1 MPAFETLDPELRG
14 VLGKR
19 IRELGLK
26 LEGSPVEP
34 YVRQLYKEL
43 ERRGLH
49 KFRPVC
55 YLTDEWGCPDMQP
68 VLGIPFYLADPNLG
82 KLERAID
89 DLEDSREIMRYMRH
103 EAGHVF
109 NYAYRLY
116 ARPDWIATFGP
127 FDRPYRDKYRP
138 VPFSRNYVRHMEG
151 WYAQK
156 HPDEDFA
163 ETFAVWLTPG
173 SAWRR
178 RYKGWPA
185 LRKLRYVDR
194 MARMFGDQ
202 EPIVRT
208 GEVDITVDD
217 MRLTVGEFYKRAE
230 KERDMRVDMA
240 MDVHLSEIFLTRK
253 PREGRPAAAIVTK
266 YRRELIDKITYW
278 TGVRRAVVRALVEAI
293 CKNCERLKLWGEVGE
308 EPVYLVELTAFG
320 TTLAMNFLT
329 RGTFTGDKRRS
340 KVGRPSA
347 NDFLMAGKL
356 KVIVLYDRWEPEEDS
371 SGTNGKAPLVRT
383 LDKKEVEEEVIDA
396 LTKLGHEPTLHELDG
411 SLKSLHAL
419 PKLDCDIIFNLS
431 ESFAGNDTAD
441 YNIAAYLEL
450 VGKPFTGSGSHGLML
465 AQDKSVAKKIFAFH
479 RIATPIFAR
488 SFRGRLAF
496 SDELHFPVIVK
507 PMREDGSIGIEF
519 NAVVSSIKELM
530 ERIDWLH
537 EQFDSPILIEEY
549 VEGREMYV
557 GVLGNENPEAL
568 PVIELDLSNL
578 PEGTPRIAAAEVKWG
593 KGTKAYRDAKSIVAT
608 DLSEETTALL
618 QSTAVAA
625 YQALELRDYGRV
637 DMRLKPDGTVVGHR
651 SESQSVARLA
661 RRAGAG
667 RAQGGAHLQPAD
679 RRNHR
684 HGHA

>member
-1 MPAFETLDPELRG
+1 MIVARIGARQAATVRLSSAVRSRMRRTGDRHLDYILQQMPAFETLDPELRG

-116 ARPDWIATFGP
+116 ARADWVATFGP

-185 LRKLRYVDR
+185 MRKLRYVDR

-217 MRLTVGEFYKRAE
+217 MRLTVEEFYKRAE
-230 KERDMRVDMA
+230 KERDMRVDLA

-253 PREGRPAAAIVTK
+253 PREGRPAADIVDEVPP
-266 YRRELIDKITYW
+266 RADRQDHLLD
-278 TGVRRAVVRALVEAI
+278 RRAARGGARAGRGDLQELRAAEA
-293 CKNCERLKLWGEVGE
+293 VG
-308 EPVYLVELTAFG
+308 
-320 TTLAMNFLT
+320 
-329 RGTFTGDKRRS
+329 RGRPRAGRTS
-340 KVGRPSA
+340 SSSRPSA
-347 NDFLMAGKL
+347 Q
-356 KVIVLYDRWEPEEDS
+356 RW
-371 SGTNGKAPLVRT
+371 R
-383 LDKKEVEEEVIDA
+383 
-396 LTKLGHEPTLHELDG
+396 
-411 SLKSLHAL
+411 
-419 PKLDCDIIFNLS
+419 
-431 ESFAGNDTAD
+431 
-441 YNIAAYLEL
+441 
-450 VGKPFTGSGSHGLML
+450 
-465 AQDKSVAKKIFAFH
+465 
-479 RIATPIFAR
+479 
-488 SFRGRLAF
+488 
-496 SDELHFPVIVK
+496 
-507 PMREDGSIGIEF
+507 
-519 NAVVSSIKELM
+519 
-530 ERIDWLH
+530 
-537 EQFDSPILIEEY
+537 
-549 VEGREMYV
+549 
-557 GVLGNENPEAL
+557 
-568 PVIELDLSNL
+568 
-578 PEGTPRIAAAEVKWG
+578 
-593 KGTKAYRDAKSIVAT
+593 
-608 DLSEETTALL
+608 
-618 QSTAVAA
+618 
-625 YQALELRDYGRV
+625 
-637 DMRLKPDGTVVGHR
+637 
-651 SESQSVARLA
+651 
-661 RRAGAG
+661 
-667 RAQGGAHLQPAD
+667 
-679 RRNHR
+679 
-684 HGHA
+684 

>member
-1 MPAFETLDPELRG
+1 VLPHTEPSTEEPGTTTYNPRVPAFETLDPELRG

-19 IRELGLK
+19 IRELGLR

-89 DLEDSREIMRYMRH
+89 DLEDGREIMRYMRH

-116 ARPDWIATFGP
+116 TRPDWLATFGP

-138 VPFSRNYVRHMEG
+138 VPFSRSYVRHMEG

-185 LRKLRYVDR
+185 MRKLRYVDR
-194 MARMFGDQ
+194 MARAFGDQ

-217 MRLTVGEFYKRAE
+217 MRLTVEEFYRRAE
-230 KERDMRVDMA
+230 KERDMRIDLV
-240 MDVHLSEIFLTRK
+240 MDAHLSEIFLTRK
-253 PREGRPAAAIVTK
+253 PREGRLAATIVTK

-278 TGVRRAVVRALVEAI
+278 TGVRRPVVRGLVESI
-293 CKNCERLKLWGEVGE
+293 CKNCERLRLWGEIGR

-329 RGTFTGDKRRS
+329 RGTFTGDTGRKTTVES
-340 KVGRPSA
+340 KKA
-347 NDFLMAGKL
+347 
-356 KVIVLYDRWEPEEDS
+356 KVES
-371 SGTNGKAPLVRT
+371 KAPT
-383 LDKKEVEEEVIDA
+383 
-396 LTKLGHEPTLHELDG
+396 
-411 SLKSLHAL
+411 S
-419 PKLDCDIIFNLS
+419 
-431 ESFAGNDTAD
+431 
-441 YNIAAYLEL
+441 
-450 VGKPFTGSGSHGLML
+450 
-465 AQDKSVAKKIFAFH
+465 
-479 RIATPIFAR
+479 
-488 SFRGRLAF
+488 
-496 SDELHFPVIVK
+496 
-507 PMREDGSIGIEF
+507 
-519 NAVVSSIKELM
+519 
-530 ERIDWLH
+530 
-537 EQFDSPILIEEY
+537 
-549 VEGREMYV
+549 
-557 GVLGNENPEAL
+557 
-568 PVIELDLSNL
+568 
-578 PEGTPRIAAAEVKWG
+578 
-593 KGTKAYRDAKSIVAT
+593 
-608 DLSEETTALL
+608 
-618 QSTAVAA
+618 
-625 YQALELRDYGRV
+625 
-637 DMRLKPDGTVVGHR
+637 
-651 SESQSVARLA
+651 
-661 RRAGAG
+661 
-667 RAQGGAHLQPAD
+667 
-679 RRNHR
+679 
-684 HGHA
+684 

>member
-19 IRELGLK
+19 IRELGLR

-109 NYAYRLY
+109 SYAYRLY

-185 LRKLRYVDR
+185 MRKLRYVDR
-194 MARMFGDQ
+194 MARMFSDQ
-202 EPIVRT
+202 ELIVRT

-329 RGTFTGDKRRS
+329 RGTFTGDKRRPA
-340 KVGRPSA
+340 KVETR
-347 NDFLMAGKL
+347 KL
-356 KVIVLYDRWEPEEDS
+356 KVERKIES
-371 SGTNGKAPLVRT
+371 
-383 LDKKEVEEEVIDA
+383 
-396 LTKLGHEPTLHELDG
+396 
-411 SLKSLHAL
+411 
-419 PKLDCDIIFNLS
+419 PK
-431 ESFAGNDTAD
+431 
-441 YNIAAYLEL
+441 
-450 VGKPFTGSGSHGLML
+450 
-465 AQDKSVAKKIFAFH
+465 
-479 RIATPIFAR
+479 IAT
-488 SFRGRLAF
+488 S
-496 SDELHFPVIVK
+496 
-507 PMREDGSIGIEF
+507 
-519 NAVVSSIKELM
+519 
-530 ERIDWLH
+530 
-537 EQFDSPILIEEY
+537 
-549 VEGREMYV
+549 
-557 GVLGNENPEAL
+557 
-568 PVIELDLSNL
+568 
-578 PEGTPRIAAAEVKWG
+578 
-593 KGTKAYRDAKSIVAT
+593 
-608 DLSEETTALL
+608 
-618 QSTAVAA
+618 
-625 YQALELRDYGRV
+625 
-637 DMRLKPDGTVVGHR
+637 
-651 SESQSVARLA
+651 
-661 RRAGAG
+661 
-667 RAQGGAHLQPAD
+667 
-679 RRNHR
+679 
-684 HGHA
+684 

>member
-19 IRELGLK
+19 IRELGLR

-194 MARMFGDQ
+194 MARAFGGQ

-217 MRLTVGEFYKRAE
+217 MRLTVGEFYRRAE

-278 TGVRRAVVRALVEAI
+278 TGVRRAGRARA
-293 CKNCERLKLWGEVGE
+293 
-308 EPVYLVELTAFG
+308 
-320 TTLAMNFLT
+320 
-329 RGTFTGDKRRS
+329 RRS
-340 KVGRPSA
+340 DLQELRAVE
-347 NDFLMAGKL
+347 
-356 KVIVLYDRWEPEEDS
+356 VL
-371 SGTNGKAPLVRT
+371 G
-383 LDKKEVEEEVIDA
+383 
-396 LTKLGHEPTLHELDG
+396 
-411 SLKSLHAL
+411 
-419 PKLDCDIIFNLS
+419 
-431 ESFAGNDTAD
+431 
-441 YNIAAYLEL
+441 
-450 VGKPFTGSGSHGLML
+450 
-465 AQDKSVAKKIFAFH
+465 
-479 RIATPIFAR
+479 
-488 SFRGRLAF
+488 RGRRGAGVSGRAHRVRHNV
-496 SDELHFPVIVK
+496 SDEFPDSWYLH
-507 PMREDGSIGIEF
+507 
-519 NAVVSSIKELM
+519 
-530 ERIDWLH
+530 
-537 EQFDSPILIEEY
+537 
-549 VEGREMYV
+549 GR
-557 GVLGNENPEAL
+557 
-568 PVIELDLSNL
+568 
-578 PEGTPRIAAAEVKWG
+578 
-593 KGTKAYRDAKSIVAT
+593 
-608 DLSEETTALL
+608 
-618 QSTAVAA
+618 
-625 YQALELRDYGRV
+625 
-637 DMRLKPDGTVVGHR
+637 
-651 SESQSVARLA
+651 
-661 RRAGAG
+661 
-667 RAQGGAHLQPAD
+667 QGGGRKY
-679 RRNHR
+679 RRWKVEIES
-684 HGHA
+684 GK

>member
-1 MPAFETLDPELRG
+1 MSLAAAAQVKYGFAVGVLQSLKMPAFETLDPELRG

-19 IRELGLK
+19 IRELGLR

-116 ARPDWIATFGP
+116 ARADWIATFGP

-185 LRKLRYVDR
+185 MRKLRYVDR
-194 MARMFGDQ
+194 MARTFGDQ
-202 EPIVRT
+202 DPIVRT

-217 MRLTVGEFYKRAE
+217 MRLTVGEFYRRAE

-253 PREGRPAAAIVTK
+253 PREGRPAAAMVTK

-329 RGTFTGDKRRS
+329 RGTFTGDKRRPA
-340 KVGRPSA
+340 KVP
-347 NDFLMAGKL
+347 
-356 KVIVLYDRWEPEEDS
+356 KVESRKVKVESNAEP
-371 SGTNGKAPLVRT
+371 
-383 LDKKEVEEEVIDA
+383 
-396 LTKLGHEPTLHELDG
+396 
-411 SLKSLHAL
+411 
-419 PKLDCDIIFNLS
+419 PK
-431 ESFAGNDTAD
+431 TA
-441 YNIAAYLEL
+441 
-450 VGKPFTGSGSHGLML
+450 TS
-465 AQDKSVAKKIFAFH
+465 
-479 RIATPIFAR
+479 
-488 SFRGRLAF
+488 
-496 SDELHFPVIVK
+496 
-507 PMREDGSIGIEF
+507 
-519 NAVVSSIKELM
+519 
-530 ERIDWLH
+530 
-537 EQFDSPILIEEY
+537 
-549 VEGREMYV
+549 
-557 GVLGNENPEAL
+557 
-568 PVIELDLSNL
+568 
-578 PEGTPRIAAAEVKWG
+578 
-593 KGTKAYRDAKSIVAT
+593 
-608 DLSEETTALL
+608 
-618 QSTAVAA
+618 
-625 YQALELRDYGRV
+625 
-637 DMRLKPDGTVVGHR
+637 
-651 SESQSVARLA
+651 
-661 RRAGAG
+661 
-667 RAQGGAHLQPAD
+667 
-679 RRNHR
+679 
-684 HGHA
+684 